1 MDCQAEKVDRPLD
14 PEDTCHALDAPEP
27 DQLGV
32 SLEKS
37 RLRIIRRRSS
47 TVPATHRTPAMP
59 WTRLYKTS
67 LVAFLFLG
75 SPGVRELEQA
85 MLPIQN
91 SRVPLL
97 ET

>member
-1 MDCQAEKVDRPLD
+1 M
-14 PEDTCHALDAPEP
+14 
-27 DQLGV
+27 
-32 SLEKS
+32 
-37 RLRIIRRRSS
+37 
-47 TVPATHRTPAMP
+47 PATHRTPAMP

-67 LVAFLFLG
+67 LVAPLFLG